1 MLRSNNVAH
10 KYKSTRNDMLENFI
24 AILEVA
30 QLFSNKV
37 YARHDAACG
46 CTISIVIK
54 PFALLSY
61 NNCIT
66 RQRRSLR
73 L

>member
-1 MLRSNNVAH
+1 MLRSNNVTH

-46 CTISIVIK
+46 ARSFNRYK
-54 PFALLSY
+54 AL
-61 NNCIT
+61 
-66 RQRRSLR
+66 RSPEL
-73 L
+73 